1 MKTTKFAATTAML
14 IAAIGVAA
22 GTANADPS
30 THQAPLGLDLFP
42 GVHYSASD
50 NGKTA
55 VITTDAGKLTVEN
68 GAFEIKDSTGK
79 VIAGTPLTLQN
90 GDISLPITAKVS
102 GNTAMLSPNVS
113 GAVYHP
119 VDLPFQDSA
128 PWKTPYDREQAAW
141 NRLRDTVTTGSTV
154 GAIVGAVAAG
164 AIGCVAGGA
173 LGATGGFAF
182 LAVGAIP
189 GAVIG
194 CLGGAAA
201 FAPIGTMAG
210 LAFVAGPVAVAAAVQ
225 YFTTI
230 NAPFTPAK

>member
-1 MKTTKFAATTAML
+1 MKTRKFAATTALL
-14 IAAIGVAA
+14 IAAMGVAA
-22 GTANADPS
+22 GTADAGTTQQP
-30 THQAPLGLDLFP
+30 PLGGDLFP
-42 GVHYSASD
+42 GVHYSATD

-102 GNTAMLSPNVS
+102 GNTATLSPNVNA
-113 GAVYHP
+113 AVYHP

-164 AIGCVAGGA
+164 AIGCVSGGA

-182 LAVGAIP
+182 LAVGAVP

-194 CLGGAAA
+194 CLSGAAL